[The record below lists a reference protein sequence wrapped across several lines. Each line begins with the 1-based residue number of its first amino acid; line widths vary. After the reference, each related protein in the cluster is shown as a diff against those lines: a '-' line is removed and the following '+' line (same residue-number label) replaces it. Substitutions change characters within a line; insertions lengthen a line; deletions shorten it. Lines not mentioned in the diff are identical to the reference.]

1 MHNTFNCA
9 CTIYAHNNYNYF
21 FNSAGLK
28 NILSHCTI
36 LEKKLLDFLLESYDH
51 DSTWFTYKTMW
62 FVKRGG
68 LMTIEGNDL
77 VREIE
82 NPFYI
87 QL

>member
-1 MHNTFNCA
+1 MHNTFNGA

-51 DSTWFTYKTMW
+51 DST
-62 FVKRGG
+62 
-68 LMTIEGNDL
+68 
-77 VREIE
+77 
-82 NPFYI
+82 
-87 QL
+87 